1 MSASV
6 QLNTMKKTI
15 LVVIW
20 VFVALST
27 GLSTHIVGGEI
38 TYTCLGN
45 NQYEVK
51 LSVYRDCFN
60 GVPPFDDPASLGVFT
75 SNDSLL
81 FAVDLV
87 WNQLE
92 DTLPIY
98 LNNPCLVRPPDV
110 CVHRTTYSTI
120 LDLPI
125 RPGGYKLVY
134 QRCCRNQ
141 LIRNVPDPEAVGITI
156 ISEIRDESLA
166 LCNSSAVYNYWPPL
180 AICAHEPVDFDHS
193 ATDPEGDSLFY
204 RLCTPLDGATPDDP
218 MPQPPYAG
226 PYLEVVWAPPYGLS
240 NLLGGTPLAID
251 PDNGFMT
258 GVPNTVG
265 NFVVGVCVDE
275 FRDGVLLSTTRRD
288 FQYNVS
294 DCGVPVAAFTAPVR
308 QCNDLE
314 VSFQNFT
321 DLNDLGIVNWYF
333 DWVNNPT
340 VSSTEFSPTFTYP
353 DTGRYEV
360 ALVINPGYSCSDTI
374 VRTVWLTSTTAN
386 AALALN
392 NRACDE
398 DGLRIRAENLSTDS
412 VHNLTSAQWLVT
424 GPNNYQFTSTSLKP
438 EFTVTD
444 PGVYSVLLT
453 VTSSNGCTDQ
463 ISLPFDLPF
472 GTSIDLSEELSICL
486 GDSIGLYPDAPT
498 GLVYSWAP
506 NPDFSD
512 LTHPNPI
519 VAPDTTRWYQLQISD
534 PDLPCIWEKEV
545 QVQVLGDGL
554 LTATANPT
562 TILPG
567 ETSQLEAL
575 FPGPATF
582 SWEPPLTLN
591 DPSLINPTAQPTA
604 TTTYTVFATSSSGCV
619 KTAQVQVVVLSPIC
633 GEPYVFFPTGFSPN
647 GDGENE
653 VLKMEGR
660 FATEVY
666 WMIFNRFGEK
676 VFESNS
682 LELSWDGTYKGVPQP
697 PETYGYYYRIVC
709 ADGAVSEKKGNVTL
723 LR

>member
-1 MSASV
+1 MIKA
-6 QLNTMKKTI
+6 I
-15 LVVIW
+15 LVVSW
-20 VFVALST
+20 VFMALTS

-45 NQYEVK
+45 SQYEVK

-75 SNDSLL
+75 STDSLL
-81 FAVDLV
+81 FAVELV
-87 WNQLE
+87 WNQQE

-98 LNNPCLVRPPDV
+98 LNNPCLTRPPDV
-110 CVHRTTYSTI
+110 CVHRTTYTTF
-120 LDLPI
+120 LTLPI

-141 LIRNVPDPEAVGITI
+141 LIRNIPDPEAVGITI
-156 ISEIRDESLA
+156 ISEIKDESLA

-193 ATDPEGDSLFY
+193 ATDPEGDSLHY

-218 MPQPPYAG
+218 MPQPPFEG
-226 PYLEVVWAPPYGLS
+226 PYLEVIWAPPYGLS
-240 NLLGGTPLAID
+240 NLLGGVPLAID
-251 PDNGFMT
+251 PNTGFMT

-314 VSFQNFT
+314 VSFQNYT

-333 DWVNNPT
+333 DWANNPV

-353 DTGRYEV
+353 DTGRYQV

-374 VRTVWLTSTTAN
+374 VRDVWLTSTTAT
-386 AALALN
+386 AALELDY
-392 NRACDE
+392 RACDE
-398 DGLRIRAENLSTDS
+398 NGLRIRANNLSTDT
-412 VHNLTSAQWLVT
+412 VYNLTSAQWQVT
-424 GPNNYQFTSTSLKP
+424 GPGNFQFTSSSLKP
-438 EFTVTD
+438 EFTVTT
-444 PGVYSVLLT
+444 PGTYNVLLT
-453 VTSSNGCTDQ
+453 VTSSNGCSDQ
-463 ISLPFDLPF
+463 ITLPFDLPF
-472 GTSIDLSEELSICL
+472 SPAQDQSAAWSICL
-486 GDSIGLYPDAPT
+486 GDSIALYPDAPP
-498 GLVYSWAP
+498 GLVYVWEP
-506 NPDFSD
+506 NPDFQE
-512 LTHPNPI
+512 LGAPNPW
-519 VAPDTTRWYQLQISD
+519 VTPDTTRTYLLRISD
-534 PDLPCIWEKEV
+534 PALPCTWEKEV
-545 QVQVLGDGL
+545 LVQVLGDGQL
-554 LTATANPT
+554 SATANPG

-567 ETSQLEAL
+567 ETSQLEAF
-575 FPGPATF
+575 FPGPAMF
-582 SWEPPLTLN
+582 SWEPGQTL
-591 DPSLINPTAQPTA
+591 SNPTLVDPVAQPTV
-604 TTTYTVFATSSSGCV
+604 TTTYTVRATSSSGC
-619 KTAQVQVVVLSPIC
+619 TQTTQVQVVVLNPVC

-653 VLKMEGR
+653 RLKMEGR

-666 WMIFNRFGEK
+666 WMIYNRFGEK
-676 VFESNS
+676 VYESNS
-682 LELSWDGTYKGVPQP
+682 LEESWDGTYKGQPQP
-697 PETYGYYYRIVC
+697 AETYGYYYRIVC
-709 ADGAVSEKKGNVTL
+709 ADGVVSERKGNVTL
-723 LR
+723 IR